1 MKRAW
6 AIYVLLLISNFLIA
20 QNRNGFSQPLRKI
33 TSSGQIQSTAITP
46 RDTVRILAIMVE
58 FQTDADYQ
66 TTGDGKLQSIQRQ
79 SSSSIR
85 RRTIHCISK
94 TRFNLLQII
103 SAKCRMESVLSQ
115 ALCTVTAN
123 V

>member
-1 MKRAW
+1 VKRAL
-6 AIYVLLLISNFLIA
+6 AIYVLLLLSNLLLA
-20 QNRNGFSQPLRKI
+20 QNRNGFSQSMRKF
-33 TSSGQIQSTAITP
+33 TSSRQYKSMAITP
-46 RDTVRILAIMVE
+46 QDTIRILALMVE